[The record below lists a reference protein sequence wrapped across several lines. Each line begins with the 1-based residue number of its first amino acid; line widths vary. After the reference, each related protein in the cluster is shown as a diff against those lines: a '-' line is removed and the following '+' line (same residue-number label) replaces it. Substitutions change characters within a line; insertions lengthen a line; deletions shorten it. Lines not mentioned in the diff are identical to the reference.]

1 MKTNILKGNLK
12 IFFNSLLALFKKK
25 IKTIQNICIRALCL
39 SFPCNQEKTKYL
51 WDSRANYNTYLLCL
65 LHQKSYKYLSSYL
78 YAEVAFKIGASLITF
93 CLKKKKKSGKTKSMN
108 KSTTKVQQVTFFS
121 KENLIRATTSNKS
134 TTYVTFRIFS
144 SQA

>member
-93 CLKKKKKSGKTKSMN
+93 CLKKKKSGKTKSMN